1 MATTID
7 VTKRKAT
14 INANTVA
21 SDRPRLQIDFTPEA
35 FQHLSVMKDKAGV
48 KSTAEVARNALRL
61 YDWYLEKQQEGYQIL
76 IAKGDSVK
84 QVELLL

>member
-7 VTKRKAT
+7 VTKRKTTANAT
-14 INANTVA
+14 TVI

-35 FQHLSVMKDKAGV
+35 FQHLNVMKDKAGV
-48 KSTAEVARNALRL
+48 RSTAEVARNALRL